1 MNVKLL
7 RIDAADTGE
16 RLDGDR
22 IVRVLVEVEGVPE
35 WHEVQVRPNYLPDRD
50 VNLLRA
56 SEALHDRLA
65 SEPQALYRIVKL
77 AGKELR
83 GLGVPLPELVAA

>member
-7 RIDAADTGE
+7 RIDASDTGV

-22 IVRVLVEVEGVPE
+22 IVRVLVEVDGEPE
-35 WHEVQVRPNYLPDRD
+35 WHQVQVRLNYLPDRD
-50 VNLLRA
+50 VNLLMA
-56 SEALHDRLA
+56 SEELHERLA

-83 GLGVPLPELVAA
+83 GQGVSLPELVAA